1 MGDSDKVLD
10 KEQTKQQAQE
20 LAKEQ
25 DEAVQLV
32 GEAKSAQ
39 QLAAPDHPASNWSIN
54 IISDIGIL
62 IAKLNQRNINFGKI
76 VNISHDDKDRKVYEI
91 KYDKDGAIE
100 KLKESQIHHVLKLHK
115 FINGVRS
122 TSENIKVESN
132 SKTGSSNCINSNNN
146 NISCQ

>member
-1 MGDSDKVLD
+1 M
-10 KEQTKQQAQE
+10 
-20 LAKEQ
+20 
-25 DEAVQLV
+25 V

-39 QLAAPDHPASNWSIN
+39 QLVVPDHSASNGSIN
-54 IISDIGIL
+54 IIPDIGML
-62 IAKLNQRNINFGKI
+62 IAKPNQNGIDFGKI
-76 VNISHDDKDRKVYEI
+76 VTISDDDKDRKVYEI